1 MTASIFL
8 EAFGQFAIAFVL
20 IILGLLSKRLGTAT
34 RAKPKYIGFYFA
46 AGFLLI
52 GVVLRLANGF
62 LHWFPDDTLQF
73 SLEGV
78 LVYNGL
84 PAVGIT
90 LGVIFSWRYWSW
102 LLAERD

>member
-1 MTASIFL
+1 MTLSALL
-8 EAFGQFAIAFVL
+8 EAFGQLAIAFVL

-46 AGFLLI
+46 AGFMLV
-52 GVVLRLANGF
+52 GVVLRLVNGF
-62 LHWFPDDTLQF
+62 LRWFPDDTLQY
-73 SLEGV
+73 SLEWV

-90 LGVIFSWRYWSW
+90 LGVIFGWRYWSW